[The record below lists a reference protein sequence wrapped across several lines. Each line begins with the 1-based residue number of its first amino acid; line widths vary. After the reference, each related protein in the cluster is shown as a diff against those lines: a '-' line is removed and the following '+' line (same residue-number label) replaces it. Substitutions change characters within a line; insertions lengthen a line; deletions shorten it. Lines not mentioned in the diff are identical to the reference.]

1 LLPANQI
8 SVSLATVIVS
18 KESSGCASLKMKVT
32 NAEVSPTVNE
42 EGTTLENDDGE
53 RPTVE

>member
-1 LLPANQI
+1 
-8 SVSLATVIVS
+8 
-18 KESSGCASLKMKVT
+18 MKVT
-32 NAEVSPTVNE
+32 NAEVSPAVNE